1 MRILPNIKISRE
13 EINRLIS
20 KRISLGGES
29 YICLSPDQ
37 KTIYKLFINQE
48 LSAELTFTAEDLV
61 SLPDNKF
68 NKIVSL
74 HQLNPK
80 HCTLPLSTISME
92 GRLVGYEMTFDS
104 SDTALSFESLLP
116 EEKVFYLKK
125 TKKILEY
132 FASHDITYGDVAERN
147 VLINRETG
155 KVKFCDMD
163 NIRLKQYP
171 IDLLS
176 SELEEYNAERG
187 IDDSTDA
194 YMHNIMTILGLGID
208 MCRCF
213 ESGKYLRSYFRKN
226 AYSVLD
232 SMGEPKEFNGEY
244 LIQYV
249 KKRGFQ
255 NESNAKH

>member
-1 MRILPNIKISRE
+1 
-13 EINRLIS
+13 
-20 KRISLGGES
+20 
-29 YICLSPDQ
+29 
-37 KTIYKLFINQE
+37 
-48 LSAELTFTAEDLV
+48 
-61 SLPDNKF
+61 
-68 NKIVSL
+68 
-74 HQLNPK
+74 
-80 HCTLPLSTISME
+80 
-92 GRLVGYEMTFDS
+92 
-104 SDTALSFESLLP
+104 
-116 EEKVFYLKK
+116 
-125 TKKILEY
+125 
-132 FASHDITYGDVAERN
+132 
-147 VLINRETG
+147 
-155 KVKFCDMD
+155 MD

-176 SELEEYNAERG
+176 SELEEYSIERG
-187 IDDSTDA
+187 IDDSADA
-194 YMHNIMTILGLGID
+194 YMHNIMTILGLEID

>member
-1 MRILPNIKISRE
+1 MRILPNIKISRD
-13 EINRLIS
+13 EINRLIRQ
-20 KRISLGGES
+20 RISLGGES
-29 YICLSPDQ
+29 YICLSPEQ
-37 KTIYKLFINQE
+37 KTIYKLFIDPE
-48 LSAELTFTAEDLV
+48 LSAGLMFTAEDLV

-74 HQLNPK
+74 HQLKPK

-104 SDTALSFESLLP
+104 SDTTLSFESLFP
-116 EEKVFYLKK
+116 EEKLYYLKK

-132 FASHDITYGDVAERN
+132 FASKDITYGDVAERN

-155 KVKFCDMD
+155 QVKFCDMD

-176 SELEEYNAERG
+176 SELEEYSIERG
-187 IDDSTDA
+187 IDDSADA
-194 YMHNIMTILGLGID
+194 YMHNIMTILGLEID